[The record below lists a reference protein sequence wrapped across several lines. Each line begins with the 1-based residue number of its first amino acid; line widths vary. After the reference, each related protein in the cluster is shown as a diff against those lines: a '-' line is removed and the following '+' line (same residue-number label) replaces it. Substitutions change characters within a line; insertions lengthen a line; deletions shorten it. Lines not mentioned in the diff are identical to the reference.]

1 MLGVCAFK
9 FNFFNIFHRVYFNRF
24 AHARQ
29 FCPDLVQY
37 TNVAKPINGAVVS
50 FDYLPTSLSHRV
62 QVFIAIVKS
71 VEQQIDMNKKTI
83 LKYSVN
89 TDCTLSGIIKC
100 LFQSIIFLSLFKSFN
115 SFIQYMST
123 NVFCLDF

>member
-9 FNFFNIFHRVYFNRF
+9 FYFFNIFHRVYFNRF
-24 AHARQ
+24 AHARH

-37 TNVAKPINGAVVS
+37 TNVAKPINGVVVS

-71 VEQQIDMNKKTI
+71 VEQQIDMNKK
-83 LKYSVN
+83 K
-89 TDCTLSGIIKC
+89 
-100 LFQSIIFLSLFKSFN
+100 LF
-115 SFIQYMST
+115 
-123 NVFCLDF
+123 